1 MVLRSRARI
10 SSRERF
16 CMSVSRIRQFC
27 ETELES
33 MQEFDVCAQK
43 IMDKRDIDL
52 RHYAVGP
59 ENWTT

>member
-1 MVLRSRARI
+1 
-10 SSRERF
+10 
-16 CMSVSRIRQFC
+16 MSVSRIRQFC

-33 MQEFDVCAQK
+33 MQEFDVCDQK